1 MLRIFFYARCA
12 APIINNCPTITSNK
26 MSETSPQLHE
36 EAITVLD
43 TIEDTV
49 EYLCDE
55 NLLSGEKVW
64 VMISALCDAKL
75 AQFPLDYDNE
85 D

>member
-1 MLRIFFYARCA
+1 
-12 APIINNCPTITSNK
+12 
-26 MSETSPQLHE
+26 MSTTPQNLQE

>member
-1 MLRIFFYARCA
+1 
-12 APIINNCPTITSNK
+12 

-75 AQFPLDYDNE
+75 ANYPHE
-85 D
+85 E

>member
-1 MLRIFFYARCA
+1 
-12 APIINNCPTITSNK
+12 
-26 MSETSPQLHE
+26 MSETSPQLQE

-64 VMISALCDAKL
+64 VMISAL
-75 AQFPLDYDNE
+75 
-85 D
+85 

>member
-1 MLRIFFYARCA
+1 
-12 APIINNCPTITSNK
+12 
-26 MSETSPQLHE
+26 MSTTPQELQDQ
-36 EAITVLD
+36 AITVLD

>member
-1 MLRIFFYARCA
+1 MSATPQQLR
-12 APIINNCPTITSNK
+12 
-26 MSETSPQLHE
+26 E
-36 EAITVLD
+36 EAINILE

-49 EYLCDE
+49 EYLCDD
-55 NLLSGEKVW
+55 NSLSGEKVW

-75 AQFPLDYDNE
+75 AEFPLEYDNE

>member
-1 MLRIFFYARCA
+1 
-12 APIINNCPTITSNK
+12 

-85 D
+85 DWHIVRSDI

>member
-1 MLRIFFYARCA
+1 
-12 APIINNCPTITSNK
+12 

-75 AQFPLDYDNE
+75 AQFPLEYDNE
-85 D
+85 DWHIVRSDI

>member
-1 MLRIFFYARCA
+1 
-12 APIINNCPTITSNK
+12 
-26 MSETSPQLHE
+26 MSTTPQELQDQ
-36 EAITVLD
+36 AITVLD

-85 D
+85 DWHIVRSDI

>member
-1 MLRIFFYARCA
+1 
-12 APIINNCPTITSNK
+12 
-26 MSETSPQLHE
+26 MSETSPQLHQ

-75 AQFPLDYDNE
+75 AQFPLEYDNE
-85 D
+85 DWHIVRSDI

>member
-1 MLRIFFYARCA
+1 
-12 APIINNCPTITSNK
+12 
-26 MSETSPQLHE
+26 MSTTPQELQE

-85 D
+85 DWHIVRSDI

>member
-1 MLRIFFYARCA
+1 
-12 APIINNCPTITSNK
+12 
-26 MSETSPQLHE
+26 MSETSPQLQE

>member
-1 MLRIFFYARCA
+1 
-12 APIINNCPTITSNK
+12 
-26 MSETSPQLHE
+26 MSTTPQELQE

-64 VMISALCDAKL
+64 VMISALCDANL
-75 AQFPLDYDNE
+75 AQCPLDYDTE
-85 D
+85 A

>member
-1 MLRIFFYARCA
+1 
-12 APIINNCPTITSNK
+12 

-55 NLLSGEKVW
+55 NLLSDEKVW

>member
-1 MLRIFFYARCA
+1 
-12 APIINNCPTITSNK
+12 
-26 MSETSPQLHE
+26 MSETSPQLHQ

-85 D
+85 DWHIVRSDI